1 MVQNGDNAM
10 KYSLFNDKLPTL
22 YEDSCHLFY
31 NVSRG
36 FTYILLTIQKYG
48 SIQWFRYVVVG
59 CFVFTS
65 VGGHGGWF
73 STWWRW
79 SRRFSNESD
88 RPVVDQLKH
97 LLVKLLVCYTIIRGR
112 YSLQY
117 ATLHVNCWVAVL
129 IVC

>member
-1 MVQNGDNAM
+1 MVHNGDNAM
-10 KYSLFNDKLPTL
+10 KHSLFNDRLPTL

-31 NVSRG
+31 YVSRG

-59 CFVFTS
+59 CFVSTS

-88 RPVVDQLKH
+88 RPVAKVETSVGKTIS
-97 LLVKLLVCYTIIRGR
+97 LLLYNQREIFITVCY
-112 YSLQY
+112 
-117 ATLHVNCWVAVL
+117 VACQL
-129 IVC
+129 LTNS